1 MGSVKELEQ
10 TFIRGIYSINVQV
23 LTIISIKISLVHEF
37 RVNAAVEMTL
47 INLYIFNCILLS
59 RCLNYSFLASMSV
72 SFGGEGVSGHFL
84 CVLKQPVSD
93 CLECCY

>member
-23 LTIISIKISLVHEF
+23 LTIISIKISLIHEF

-59 RCLNYSFLASMSV
+59 RCLNYSFVASMSV
-72 SFGGEGVSGHFL
+72 SFGGEKGCQAISCVS
-84 CVLKQPVSD
+84 
-93 CLECCY
+93 